1 MSCMDVCAAYAIE
14 PWIQLTMLEKNNE
27 KTRDLIA
34 FLSIILFKN
43 FKSSVSNPS
52 IGRNLSAIVIYINTI
67 GIILRL
73 VIVDYGRITFK
84 NHG

>member
-43 FKSSVSNPS
+43 FKFLNPPFRTPFRLAE
-52 IGRNLSAIVIYINTI
+52 IH
-67 GIILRL
+67 LRL
-73 VIVDYGRITFK
+73 LFI
-84 NHG
+84 

>member
-43 FKSSVSNPS
+43 FKFLNPPFRMKKS
-52 IGRNLSAIVIYINTI
+52 ICDCYLYKYDWNNFTAGNR
-67 GIILRL
+67 RL
-73 VIVDYGRITFK
+73 WT
-84 NHG
+84 NHV